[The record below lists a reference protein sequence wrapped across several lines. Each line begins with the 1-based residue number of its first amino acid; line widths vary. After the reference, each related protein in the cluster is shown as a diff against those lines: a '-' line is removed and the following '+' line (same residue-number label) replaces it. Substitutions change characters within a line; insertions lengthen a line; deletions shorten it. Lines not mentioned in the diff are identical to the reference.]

1 MWKRLENWKR
11 NIESIKKGL
20 DFATEQI
27 NARSENIKQYENTC
41 DQFLQNRLFQNK
53 QKKNIG
59 EISSYRAWECC
70 TQSLRHVD
78 KIGWKYGVISKS
90 ITTKQNG

>member
-27 NARSENIKQYENTC
+27 NARRENIKQHENRC

-53 QKKNIG
+53 QKKIFEKLVVTEDGN
-59 EISSYRAWECC
+59 
-70 TQSLRHVD
+70 V
-78 KIGWKYGVISKS
+78 VP
-90 ITTKQNG
+90 NP